1 MVDQFGRI
9 FSLIIMGGVAIRI
22 VTNKNTAATLGA
34 AFNGIGADISAAF
47 GK

>member
-9 FSLIIMGGVAIRI
+9 LSLIVIGGVAIRI
-22 VTNKNTAATLGA
+22 VTNKNTASTIGA
-34 AFNGIGADISAAF
+34 AFRGLAEDINASF